1 MPSTVHPSSPGL
13 TGESRESE
21 HAWSRRRWLQS
32 TGAAGA
38 LAVMPRLQAQP
49 VSAAAE
55 EAQAPPMP
63 AVGSVL
69 NLPRITLLDGTVVD
83 PAGTAGKPLL
93 VYWWSST
100 CPFCAQQSPSMDQFW
115 QAQKARGLQMVALS
129 IDKKPEDAQAYLA
142 RKGYRF
148 PVAWASPD
156 WRKGFPKPK
165 GLPITLLRGRDGRLL
180 LAERGQMFAEDVQAM
195 AQLL

>member
-1 MPSTVHPSSPGL
+1 MPSTVRPTSIGL
-13 TGESRESE
+13 SDLPHESA

-38 LAVMPRLQAQP
+38 LAMMPSLQAQP

-63 AVGSVL
+63 TVGSML
-69 NLPRITLLDGTVVD
+69 NLPRIDLLDGTVVD
-83 PAGTAGKPLL
+83 PARTAGKPLL

-115 QAQKARGLQMVALS
+115 QVQKARGLQMVALS
-129 IDKKPEDAQAYLA
+129 IDKKPEDAKAYLV

-148 PVAWASPD
+148 PIAWASPA
-156 WRKGFPKPK
+156 WRKSFPKPK

-180 LAERGQMFAEDVQAM
+180 LAERGQMFAEDVEAM